1 MNSVPPTAG
10 SLPLQIRRAMTDQ
23 IKKNLELVRLPLFPL
38 KEENAL
44 RLREFYKDEILSPPR
59 SAGEVASDLA
69 ELFDLVPVEDGQPV
83 SRELQF
89 FITLIASRYLPEGK
103 YDKAWI
109 LERNARSEGLYRS
122 FEMPQ
127 APEDL
132 KRIFLL
138 WNEKAGRLV
147 SNNHQLSLL
156 IDYLS
161 GVEAEDDAQM
171 SRYLLTVYYVNLLKV
186 KWNDELLRHFSHT
199 DRSGQTGA

>member
-23 IKKNLELVRLPLFPL
+23 IKENLELVRLPLFPL

-44 RLREFYKDEILSPPR
+44 RLREFYKEEILSPPR
-59 SAGEVASDLA
+59 SAREVASDLA
-69 ELFDLVPVEDGQPV
+69 ELFDLVPVEEGQSV
-83 SRELQF
+83 SRDLQCF
-89 FITLIASRYLPEGK
+89 LTVIASRYL
-103 YDKAWI
+103 
-109 LERNARSEGLYRS
+109 
-122 FEMPQ
+122 
-127 APEDL
+127 PEDL

-161 GVEAEDDAQM
+161 GVDAEDDAQM

-186 KWNDELLRHFSHT
+186 KWNDELLRLFSHT
-199 DRSGQTGA
+199 DRSGQTGG